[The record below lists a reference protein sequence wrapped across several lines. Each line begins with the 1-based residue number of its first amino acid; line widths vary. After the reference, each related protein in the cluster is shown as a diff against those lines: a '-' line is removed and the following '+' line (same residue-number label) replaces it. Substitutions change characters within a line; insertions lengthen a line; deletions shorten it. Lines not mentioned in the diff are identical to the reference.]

1 MVRTLEAALELI
13 RTRGLV
19 TEVPASGVLSLAE
32 AVIGGPVSGE
42 GWRHH
47 AKGNLIFRLGK
58 ALRASPEVVALRLW
72 EGKLTFV
79 DRRLWPEVY
88 RVAMEPTRRRGAL
101 QGLSPGARALLER
114 VECAGEVRLPQQEL
128 QKERETLEA
137 RLLVHS
143 SDVLVEGRYWASLE
157 SWRQWASEGT
167 KAIASTMTYAEALRA
182 LAAPSGTTPAGPW
195 VAAEP

>member
-1 MVRTLEAALELI
+1 M
-13 RTRGLV
+13 
-19 TEVPASGVLSLAE
+19 
-32 AVIGGPVSGE
+32 
-42 GWRHH
+42 
-47 AKGNLIFRLGK
+47 
-58 ALRASPEVVALRLW
+58 
-72 EGKLTFV
+72 TFV

-114 VECAGEVRLPQQEL
+114 VECAGEVRLPQHEL

-157 SWRQWASEGT
+157 SWRRWASEGT
-167 KAIASTMTYAEALRA
+167 KAIAATMTYPEALRA
-182 LAAPSGTTPAGPW
+182 LASPSGAAPAGPW